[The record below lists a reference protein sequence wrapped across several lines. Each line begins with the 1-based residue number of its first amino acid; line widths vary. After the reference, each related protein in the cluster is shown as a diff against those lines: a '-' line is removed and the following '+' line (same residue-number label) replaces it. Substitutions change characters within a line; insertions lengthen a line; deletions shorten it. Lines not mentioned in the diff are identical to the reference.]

1 MNVLLIGSG
10 GREHALSWKLA
21 ASPLLTTLYAA
32 PGNPG
37 IAEDAEI
44 VALKV
49 ENPAAVIAFCKE
61 KNIGLVVVGPEAPL
75 TAGLADALIAAK
87 IKVFGPQKIPA
98 TLEGSKSFTKRLC
111 AENNIPTAAFLETR
125 SRDEARKYIEKHGAP
140 IVLKADG
147 LHAGKGVIVAMEKQE
162 ALLAV
167 DQVFAMGGNAPVV
180 IEEFLEGE
188 EASFFCLV
196 HGEQVLPLASAQDHK
211 RVFDNDQGPNTG
223 GMGAYSPAPVFTKE
237 IEEEVLEKI
246 VRPTAR
252 ALARAGTP
260 YSGVLYIGLMITK
273 DGPKLIEYNVRFG
286 DPECQVLM
294 PRMKDDLLTLMLA
307 TANGELDKSSVRWRD
322 EVAITV
328 VFANQGYPGSY
339 QSGDVIGGI
348 DKANAVEGVTVF
360 HAGTR
365 RDGDKILS
373 NGGRVLNVTAIGKT
387 VTEARERA
395 YQAIALIDWPQ
406 GFYRSDIG
414 WRAIAREKSTSEKAK

>member
-21 ASPLLTTLYAA
+21 ASPLLTKLYAA

-44 VALKV
+44 VPLKV
-49 ENPAAVIAFCKE
+49 EDHAAVIAFAKE
-61 KNIGLVVVGPEAPL
+61 KKIDLVVIGPEAPL
-75 TAGLADALIAAK
+75 TAGLADALIVEK

-111 AENNIPTAAFLETR
+111 AEHDIPTAGFIETT
-125 SRDEARKYIEKHGAP
+125 SREEARKYIEKHGAP

-147 LHAGKGVIVAMEKQE
+147 LHAGKGVIVAMDKKE
-162 ALLAV
+162 ALMAV
-167 DQVFAMGGNAPVV
+167 DQVFAMGGDAPVV

-188 EASFFCLV
+188 EASYFCFV

-223 GMGAYSPAPVFTKE
+223 GMGAYSPAPVFTKA
-237 IEEEVLEKI
+237 IEKI
-246 VRPTAR
+246 VLDKIVWPTAR
-252 ALARAGTP
+252 ALAKAGTP

-307 TANGELDKSSVRWRD
+307 TVNGELDKSSVRWRD

-328 VFANQGYPGSY
+328 VFANKGYPGAY
-339 QSGDVIGGI
+339 KSGAEIRGI
-348 DKANAVEGVTVF
+348 EKANEIEGVTVF
-360 HAGTR
+360 HAGTKH
-365 RDGDKILS
+365 DGDKIVS
-373 NGGRVLNVTAIGKT
+373 NGGRVLNVTALGKS

-395 YQAIALIDWPQ
+395 YKAISLIEWPE

-414 WRAIAREKSTSEKAK
+414 WRAIAREKAK

>member
-10 GREHALSWKLA
+10 GREHALAWKLA
-21 ASPLLTTLYAA
+21 ASPLLTKLYAA

-44 VALKV
+44 VALKTD
-49 ENPAAVIAFCKE
+49 NHAAVIAFAKE
-61 KNIGLVVVGPEAPL
+61 KKIDLVVVGPEAPL
-75 TAGLADALIAAK
+75 TAGLADDLIAAGV
-87 IKVFGPQKIPA
+87 KVFGPQKIPA

-111 AENNIPTAAFLETR
+111 AENNIPTAAFIETK
-125 SRDEARKYIEKHGAP
+125 SREAARAHIEKHGAP

-147 LHAGKGVIVAMEKQE
+147 LHAGKGVIVAMDKAE

-180 IEEFLEGE
+180 IEEFLDGE
-188 EASFFCLV
+188 EASYFCFV

-237 IEEEVLEKI
+237 IEQEVLEKI

-252 ALARAGTP
+252 ALSKAGTP

-328 VFANQGYPGSY
+328 VFANQGYPGAY
-339 QSGDVIGGI
+339 QSGAEIRGI
-348 DKANAVEGVTVF
+348 EKANAIEGVTVF
-360 HAGTR
+360 HAGTK

-373 NGGRVLNVTAIGKT
+373 NGGRVLNVTALGKS

-395 YQAIALIDWPQ
+395 YRAIGLIDWPQ

-414 WRAIAREKSTSEKAK
+414 WRAIEREKAR

>member
-10 GREHALSWKLA
+10 GREHAMSWKLA
-21 ASPLLTTLYAA
+21 ASPLLTKLYAA

-37 IAEDAEI
+37 IAGDAEI
-44 VALKV
+44 VPLKV
-49 ENPAAVIAFCKE
+49 EDHAAVIAFCNE
-61 KNIGLVVVGPEAPL
+61 KKIDLVVVGPEAPL
-75 TAGLADALIAAK
+75 TAGLADALIAKK

-111 AENNIPTAAFLETR
+111 AEQNIPTAAFIETK

-147 LHAGKGVIVAMEKQE
+147 LHAGKGVIVAMDKKE
-162 ALLAV
+162 ALMAV
-167 DQVFAMGGNAPVV
+167 DQVFAMSGDAPVV

-188 EASFFCLV
+188 EASYFCFV

-237 IEEEVLEKI
+237 IEQEVLEKI

-252 ALARAGTP
+252 ALAQAGTP

-307 TANGELDKSSVRWRD
+307 TVNGELDKSSVRWKD

-328 VFANQGYPGSY
+328 VFANKGYPGSY
-339 QSGDVIGGI
+339 TNGAEISGI
-348 DKANAVEGVTVF
+348 DHANTIEGVTVF
-360 HAGTR
+360 HAGTKL
-365 RDGDKILS
+365 DGGQIVS
-373 NGGRVLNVTAIGKT
+373 NGGRVLNVTALGKS

-395 YQAIALIDWPQ
+395 YKAIALIDWPE

-414 WRAIAREKSTSEKAK
+414 WRAIAREKAK

>member
-21 ASPLLTTLYAA
+21 ASPLLTKLYAA

-49 ENPAAVIAFCKE
+49 EDHAAVIAFCSE
-61 KNIGLVVVGPEAPL
+61 KKIGLVVIGPEAPL
-75 TAGLADALIAAK
+75 TAGLADALINAK

-111 AENNIPTAAFLETR
+111 KENDIPTAAYIEAK
-125 SRDEARKYIEKHGAP
+125 SRDEARAYIEKHGAP

-147 LHAGKGVIVAMEKQE
+147 LHAGKGVIVGMDKSE

-167 DQVFAMGGNAPVV
+167 DQVFAMGGDAPVV

-188 EASFFCLV
+188 EASYFCFV

-237 IEEEVLEKI
+237 IEQEVLEKI
-246 VRPTAR
+246 VSPTAR
-252 ALARAGTP
+252 ALSQAGTP

-273 DGPKLIEYNVRFG
+273 NGPKLIEYNVRFG

-328 VFANQGYPGSY
+328 VFANKGYPGAY
-339 QSGDVIGGI
+339 TSGSEIRGI
-348 DKANAVEGVTVF
+348 DKANEIEGVTVF
-360 HAGTR
+360 HAGTKS
-365 RDGDKILS
+365 DGDKIVA
-373 NGGRVLNVTAIGKT
+373 NGGRVLNVTALGKS

-395 YQAIALIDWPQ
+395 YEALKLIDWPQ

-414 WRAIAREKSTSEKAK
+414 WRAIARENTK

>member
-10 GREHALSWKLA
+10 GREHAMSWKIA
-21 ASPLLTTLYAA
+21 ASPLLTKLYAA

-44 VALKV
+44 VPLKV
-49 ENPAAVIAFCKE
+49 EDQAAVIAFCKE
-61 KNIGLVVVGPEAPL
+61 KKIDLVVIGPEAPL
-75 TAGLADALIAAK
+75 TAGLADALLAAQ

-111 AENNIPTAAFLETR
+111 AEHNIPTAAFIETK
-125 SRDEARKYIEKHGAP
+125 SREEARAHIEKHGAP

-147 LHAGKGVIVAMEKQE
+147 LHAGKGVIVAMTKKE
-162 ALLAV
+162 ALMAL
-167 DQVFAMGGNAPVV
+167 DQVFAMSGDAPVV

-188 EASFFCLV
+188 EASYFCFV
-196 HGEQVLPLASAQDHK
+196 HGEQVLPLTSAQDHK

-237 IEEEVLEKI
+237 VEKEVLEKI

-252 ALARAGTP
+252 ALSLAGTP

-294 PRMKDDLLTLMLA
+294 LRMVDDLLTLMLA

-322 EVAITV
+322 QVAITV
-328 VFANQGYPGSY
+328 VYANKGYPGAY
-339 QSGDVIGGI
+339 KSGSEIRGI
-348 DKANAVEGVTVF
+348 EKANLVDGTIVF
-360 HAGTR
+360 HAGTKK
-365 RDGDKILS
+365 DGGKLTA
-373 NGGRVLNVTAIGKT
+373 NGGRVLNVTSIGET

-395 YQAIALIDWPQ
+395 YQAIELIDWPE

-414 WRAIAREKSTSEKAK
+414 WRAIAREKGK

>member
-10 GREHALSWKLA
+10 GREHAMSWKIA
-21 ASPLLTTLYAA
+21 ASPLLSKLYAA

-44 VALKV
+44 VPLKV
-49 ENPAAVIAFCKE
+49 EDQTAVIAFCKE
-61 KNIGLVVVGPEAPL
+61 KKIDLVVIGPEAPL
-75 TAGLADALIAAK
+75 TAGLADALLAAQ

-111 AENNIPTAAFLETR
+111 AEHNIPTAAFIETK
-125 SRDEARKYIEKHGAP
+125 SREEARAHIEKHGAP

-147 LHAGKGVIVAMEKQE
+147 LHAGKGVIVAMTKKE
-162 ALLAV
+162 ALMAL
-167 DQVFAMGGNAPVV
+167 DQVFAMSGDAPVV

-188 EASFFCLV
+188 EASYFCFV
-196 HGEQVLPLASAQDHK
+196 HGEQVLPLTSAQDHK

-237 IEEEVLEKI
+237 VEKEVLEKI

-252 ALARAGTP
+252 ALSLAGTP

-294 PRMKDDLLTLMLA
+294 LRMVDDLLTLMLA

-322 EVAITV
+322 QVAITV
-328 VFANQGYPGSY
+328 VYANKGYPGAY
-339 QSGDVIGGI
+339 KSGSEIRGI
-348 DKANAVEGVTVF
+348 EKANLVDGTIVF
-360 HAGTR
+360 HAGTKK
-365 RDGDKILS
+365 DGGKLTA
-373 NGGRVLNVTAIGKT
+373 NGGRVLNVTSIGET

-395 YQAIALIDWPQ
+395 YQAIELIDWPE

-414 WRAIAREKSTSEKAK
+414 WRAIAREKGK

>member
-21 ASPLLTTLYAA
+21 ASPLLTKLYAA

-37 IAEDAEI
+37 IAEDAEL
-44 VALKV
+44 VSLKA
-49 ENPAAVIAFCKE
+49 EDHAAVIAFAKE
-61 KNIGLVVVGPEAPL
+61 NRIDLVVVGPEAPL

-111 AENNIPTAAFLETR
+111 AGHNIPTAAFIETK
-125 SRDEARKYIEKHGAP
+125 SREEACAYIEKHGAP

-147 LHAGKGVIVAMEKQE
+147 LHAGKGVIVAMDKKE

-167 DQVFAMGGNAPVV
+167 DQVFAMGGDAPVV

-188 EASFFCLV
+188 EASYFCFV

-237 IEEEVLEKI
+237 IENEVLERI
-246 VRPTAR
+246 VKPTAR
-252 ALARAGTP
+252 ALANAGTP
-260 YSGVLYIGLMITK
+260 YSGVLYTGLMITK

-307 TANGELDKSSVRWRD
+307 TANGELDKSSVRWKD

-328 VFANQGYPGSY
+328 VFANKGYPGAY
-339 QSGDVIGGI
+339 KSGAEIRGI
-348 DKANAVEGVTVF
+348 DRASAVEGVTVF
-360 HAGTR
+360 HAGTK
-365 RDGDKILS
+365 RDGEKIVS
-373 NGGRVLNVTAIGKT
+373 NGGRVLNVTALGKS

-395 YQAIALIDWPQ
+395 YKAIALIDWPE

-414 WRAIAREKSTSEKAK
+414 WRAIAREKAK

>member
-21 ASPLLTTLYAA
+21 ASPLLTKLYAA

-37 IAEDAEI
+37 IAEDAEL
-44 VALKV
+44 VPLKV
-49 ENPAAVIAFCKE
+49 EDHAAVIAFARE
-61 KNIGLVVVGPEAPL
+61 NRIDLVVVGPEAPL

-111 AENNIPTAAFLETR
+111 AEHNIPTAAFIETR
-125 SRDEARKYIEKHGAP
+125 SRDEARAHIEKHGAP

-147 LHAGKGVIVAMEKQE
+147 LHAGKGVIVAMDKKE

-167 DQVFAMGGNAPVV
+167 DQVFAMGGDAPVV

-188 EASFFCLV
+188 EASYFCFV
-196 HGEQVLPLASAQDHK
+196 HGKQVLPLASAQDHK

-237 IEEEVLEKI
+237 IENEVLERI
-246 VRPTAR
+246 VKPTAR
-252 ALARAGTP
+252 ALANAGTP
-260 YSGVLYIGLMITK
+260 YSGVLYTGLMITK

-307 TANGELDKSSVRWRD
+307 TANGELDKSSVRWKD

-328 VFANQGYPGSY
+328 VFANQGYPGAY
-339 QSGDVIGGI
+339 KSGAEIRGI
-348 DKANAVEGVTVF
+348 DRASAVEGVTVF

-365 RDGDKILS
+365 RDGEKIVS
-373 NGGRVLNVTAIGKT
+373 NGGRVLNVTALGKS

-395 YQAIALIDWPQ
+395 YKAIALIDWPE

-414 WRAIAREKSTSEKAK
+414 WRAIAREKAK

>member
-10 GREHALSWKLA
+10 GREHAMGWKIA
-21 ASPLLTTLYAA
+21 ASPLLSKLYAA

-44 VALKV
+44 VPLKV
-49 ENPAAVIAFCKE
+49 EDQTAVIAFCKE
-61 KNIGLVVVGPEAPL
+61 KKIDLVVIGPEAPL
-75 TAGLADALIAAK
+75 TAGLADALLAAQ

-111 AENNIPTAAFLETR
+111 AEHNIPTAAFIETK
-125 SRDEARKYIEKHGAP
+125 SREEARAHIEKHGAP

-147 LHAGKGVIVAMEKQE
+147 LHAGKGVIVAMTKKE
-162 ALLAV
+162 ALMAL
-167 DQVFAMGGNAPVV
+167 DQVFAMSGDAPVV

-188 EASFFCLV
+188 EASYFCFV
-196 HGEQVLPLASAQDHK
+196 HGEQVLPLTSAQDHK

-237 IEEEVLEKI
+237 VEKEVLEKI

-252 ALARAGTP
+252 ALSLAGTP

-294 PRMKDDLLTLMLA
+294 LRMVDDLLTLMLA

-322 EVAITV
+322 QVAITV
-328 VFANQGYPGSY
+328 VYANKGYPGAY
-339 QSGDVIGGI
+339 KSGSEIRGI
-348 DKANAVEGVTVF
+348 EKANLVDGTIVF
-360 HAGTR
+360 HAGTKK
-365 RDGDKILS
+365 DGGKLTA
-373 NGGRVLNVTAIGKT
+373 NGGRVLNVTSIGET

-395 YQAIALIDWPQ
+395 YQAIELIDWPE

-414 WRAIAREKSTSEKAK
+414 WRAIAREKGK

>member
-10 GREHALSWKLA
+10 GREHALSWKIA
-21 ASPLLTTLYAA
+21 ASPLLTKLYAA

-44 VALKV
+44 VPLKV
-49 ENPAAVIAFCKE
+49 EDHAAVIAFCKE
-61 KNIGLVVVGPEAPL
+61 RKIGLVVIGPEAPL
-75 TAGLADALIAAK
+75 TAGLADALIASN

-111 AENNIPTAAFLETR
+111 AENNIPTASFIETK
-125 SRDEARKYIEKHGAP
+125 SRAEARAHIEKHGAP

-147 LHAGKGVIVAMEKQE
+147 LHAGKGVIVAMDKAE

-167 DQVFAMGGNAPVV
+167 DQVFAMGGDAPVV

-188 EASFFCLV
+188 EASYFCFV

-237 IEEEVLEKI
+237 IEKEVLEKI

-252 ALARAGTP
+252 ALSKAGTP

-294 PRMKDDLLTLMLA
+294 LRLVDDLLTLMLA

-328 VFANQGYPGSY
+328 VYANQGYPGSY
-339 QSGDVIGGI
+339 KSGSEIRGI
-348 DKANAVEGVTVF
+348 DKANLVDGTIVF
-360 HAGTR
+360 HAGTKK
-365 RDGDKILS
+365 DGDTLS
-373 NGGRVLNVTAIGKT
+373 ASGGRVLNVTSIGKN

-395 YQAIALIDWPQ
+395 YQAIKLIEWPQ

-414 WRAIAREKSTSEKAK
+414 WRAIAREKAK